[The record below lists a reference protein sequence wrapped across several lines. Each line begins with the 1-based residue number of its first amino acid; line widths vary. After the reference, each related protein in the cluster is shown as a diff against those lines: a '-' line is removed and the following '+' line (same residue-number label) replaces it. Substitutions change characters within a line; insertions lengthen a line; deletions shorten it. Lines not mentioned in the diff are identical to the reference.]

1 MQPCSCV
8 TGGANTGRPNCLP
21 VFDVT
26 KQLILVEYYKSDG
39 TVNGIAEGDLTNGV
53 LTQTFLNDW
62 VKNSDPKLRAYPT
75 PELKNPTDERGD
87 DIMEEFEDGS
97 SIFIQDGSRNFE
109 AMIVKGDPILLG
121 NLQAWRC
128 LKFGVYFIDKS
139 GNLIGK
145 NNREGYLD
153 PILIADESFS
163 IGLIKGTDT
172 TKQKLRLKFQVS
184 QLEDDANLMQL
195 EASMITANLLGVGGL
210 IDVYATEVT
219 DITTTGFKVQLD
231 TQFGGFTSKQPAE
244 GLETADFLCYNVTDS
259 ALVTITSATESAA
272 IDGNYTFVI
281 TPAQTASDQLLITNK
296 AGTLD
301 KSYDIVSFNV
311 TIPS

>member
-8 TGGANTGRPNCLP
+8 TGGANTGKPNCLP

-26 KQLILVEYYKSDG
+26 KQVVLVEYYKADG
-39 TVNGIAEGDLTNGV
+39 SINGIAEADLTAGV
-53 LTQTFLNDW
+53 MTQAFLDAW
-62 VKNSDPKLRAYPT
+62 VKNADPKLRAYPS
-75 PELKNPTDERGD
+75 PELKNIVDERGD

-109 AMIVKGDPILLG
+109 ALIIKGDPILLG

-139 GNLIGK
+139 RNLIGK
-145 NNREGYLD
+145 QTRDGYLD

-172 TKQKLRLKFQVS
+172 TKQKLRLRFQIS

-195 EASMITANLLGVGGL
+195 ESSMITANLLGVGGL
-210 IDVYATEVT
+210 IDVYATEVSN
-219 DITTTGFKVQLD
+219 ITTTGFDAQLD
-231 TQFGGFTSKQPAE
+231 TDFGGFTSKQPAE
-244 GLETADFLCYNVTDS
+244 GMEITDFLCYNVTTS
-259 ALVTITSATESAA
+259 SFVTITSVTESATV
-272 IDGNYTFVI
+272 DGFYTFVI
-281 TPAQTASDQLLITNK
+281 PPQSVNDVLLITNK

-301 KSYDIVSFNV
+301 KNYDLVQFNV
-311 TIPS
+311 TIPC